1 MLFLIAEQGLL
12 SVSLFGPDAYFV
24 IPRRIRRKTKKND
37 KESRPR
43 PKEATCF
50 YPDSMSD
57 SDFPR
62 CLYRSRIKVISSRIE
77 KINFFKNQ
85 NNLAFHPGPV
95 QPLSGEGSPLHC
107 FPILQTF
114 KATMVKRLSTMGGYI
129 SNGRVVGSNPDQHH
143 FSFLSLWMYSS
154 GY

>member
-43 PKEATCF
+43 PKEDKCF

-57 SDFPR
+57 SDF
-62 CLYRSRIKVISSRIE
+62 LQAFTT
-77 KINFFKNQ
+77 KI
-85 NNLAFHPGPV
+85 L
-95 QPLSGEGSPLHC
+95 
-107 FPILQTF
+107 
-114 KATMVKRLSTMGGYI
+114 
-129 SNGRVVGSNPDQHH
+129 
-143 FSFLSLWMYSS
+143 
-154 GY
+154 

>member
-24 IPRRIRRKTKKND
+24 IPRRIKRKTKKND

-62 CLYRSRIKVISSRIE
+62 CLYWSRIKVISSRIE

-95 QPLSGEGSPLHC
+95 QPPSGEGSPLAQPSWGTQNKLANH
-107 FPILQTF
+107 
-114 KATMVKRLSTMGGYI
+114 M
-129 SNGRVVGSNPDQHH
+129 
-143 FSFLSLWMYSS
+143 WYSV
-154 GY
+154 